1 MDSMFHVKTF
11 KGYLLTS
18 TSVCDV
24 KGNVSDPF
32 KVILLVMDDDIFVPG

>member
-1 MDSMFHVKTF
+1 MFHVKTF

-18 TSVCDV
+18 TSVCDVV